1 MSERDFLVAQA
12 VMAIRALILR
22 HPRKTSSLIPFE
34 WSSKFSGR
42 LGQFAVFVKSRS
54 PDIFSFEEHP
64 ATGLLSVRLSSAF
77 QREGYLVFQRLL
89 TSFSLSETQSDEVAP
104 DDPQYTILS
113 EIKNQETRS
122 ELAGGSSVILAAA
135 EVLREF
141 TLKFPQ
147 GARLS
152 KVAEAFSKSGIPPLP
167 LEWFDE
173 LLVRTLPDN
182 VYLRSSSNRSDLS
195 QTPMTQSI
203 VDVIASI
210 PSKKGSMGYTSRAL
224 GISIPE
230 LIAVVKGCS
239 LFFYDPGMVFP
250 CRYFEDLV
258 VGYVSY
264 ETLVKRQERVELSSM
279 SPFRHLVRIVAASL
293 FYSPDKRIPS
303 EHVLAWCHALDVKP
317 RLLWQCLQ
325 DKVFWSNAH
334 AELQVLRRNPSD
346 SVNATTYGCD
356 ETALPRDLLDDIKDK
371 VARLG
376 NQSSIEKLS
385 QALQWGKSSENRR
398 KYGPL
403 SAVLKKHPDIFY
415 EPDFMFWKESL
426 IKKVSFPETDIPS
439 EAIIDKADTEFLQ
452 LSQISNMLVYY
463 LTQEGYQAYP
473 KDDILRILSSVGMD
487 EEYLKRL
494 SRVFVPGSNI
504 YLRKLPCEVR
514 FEAHSIEEFIFFALK
529 ASGRKAVEISKLFQK
544 LAECESFDEAITSE
558 ARAEILSSCG
568 NILDADQTPLSRICF
583 YNPDVILLDCVA
595 TMNLQIPEQH
605 YKNGEH
611 VDFTS
616 KQTQI
621 E

>member
-1 MSERDFLVAQA
+1 
-12 VMAIRALILR
+12 
-22 HPRKTSSLIPFE
+22 
-34 WSSKFSGR
+34 
-42 LGQFAVFVKSRS
+42 
-54 PDIFSFEEHP
+54 
-64 ATGLLSVRLSSAF
+64 
-77 QREGYLVFQRLL
+77 
-89 TSFSLSETQSDEVAP
+89 
-104 DDPQYTILS
+104 
-113 EIKNQETRS
+113 
-122 ELAGGSSVILAAA
+122 
-135 EVLREF
+135 LREF
-141 TLKFPQ
+141 TLKCPQ